1 MDRTRLV
8 RGGLLVAAIV
18 LLPGMAKYVLTQQG
32 YSTVG
37 SMVWVGGYGLGV
49 VLLWELWLRPLDI
62 TGPTDPS
69 RPEE

>member
-32 YSTVG
+32 YGTVG